1 MNDRGPHLRLTAPPA
16 SRPLRHPPRPCLREG
31 GGSALPVRRR
41 CSLSTRFRSRRSAA
55 AAAAASE
62 AKARQRAPC
71 AGVCVCARARARA
84 LVLGGLKGSACGAG
98 SLRGPPQPASALQGD
113 SEGWP
118 AVGLGWAPP
127 PGRGSAS
134 VPELGGVGQAGRG
147 RRRSGASGHGATRK
161 ASGVGGH
168 DLARPGHSPMCD
180 ATPSRRRRPPSL
192 TRFGPPSPVRFGS
205 YGSPAT
211 VPGAAAAS
219 ESHTIRASESARA
232 GRRRRRRRRGSS

>member
-1 MNDRGPHLRLTAPPA
+1 MPAPDPAAMNDRGPHLRLTAPPA

-41 CSLSTRFRSRRSAA
+41 RSLSTRFRSRRSAA

-134 VPELGGVGQAGRG
+134 VPELGGATLGGGGAEAARRALVRLGKRPAWAATTWRGPGTARCVMPLQAG
-147 RRRSGASGHGATRK
+147 
-161 ASGVGGH
+161 GGG
-168 DLARPGHSPMCD
+168 LR
-180 ATPSRRRRPPSL
+180 
-192 TRFGPPSPVRFGS
+192 V
-205 YGSPAT
+205 
-211 VPGAAAAS
+211 
-219 ESHTIRASESARA
+219 
-232 GRRRRRRRRGSS
+232 